1 MVNFDKLSLNIPDTN
16 KPRVVVIGGGFGGI
30 NVVKGLKNKGFQIVM
45 FDKQNYHG
53 FWPLLYQV
61 ATAGLEPDAIAEPLR
76 KLFDEKYDDFHFRLV
91 RVTGV
96 NPATKTVS
104 TLIGDIHFDH
114 LIIASGSKSNY
125 FGNDQI
131 KNNSFPLKT
140 IPDALNLRSQ
150 LLQSFE
156 QASIIKDP
164 ETRQSL
170 LNFVIVGGGPTGVEL
185 AGSLAE
191 MRKHVLPNDY
201 PGLDFSKMNIYLVEG
216 VDRVLP
222 PMSPESAAKT
232 QTYLDELG
240 VITKVKTLVDS
251 YDGNVVTFKTG
262 EKISTQTLV
271 WAAGVAGATID
282 GMPAESVEKGRYLVD
297 EYSRVKGV
305 DGIYAIGDIASMKS
319 EKWPNG
325 HPGVAQPAIQQGQH
339 LAMNLTLMLRNGE
352 MRPFEYFDKG
362 SLAII
367 GRNRAVA
374 DLSKNL
380 HLGGFIAWMA
390 WLFVHIWY
398 LVGFRSKL
406 VVLSNWIYRLFTYE
420 RGTRL
425 IIRPFVRKDDKAG
438 QDYAMR
444 NDGQLVTDRTP
455 AAS

>member
-1 MVNFDKLSLNIPDTN
+1 
-16 KPRVVVIGGGFGGI
+16 
-30 NVVKGLKNKGFQIVM
+30 M

-76 KLFDEKYDDFHFRLV
+76 KLFDEKYEDFHFRLV

-96 NPATKTVS
+96 NPAAKVVS
-104 TLIGDIHFDH
+104 TLIGDLKYDH
-114 LIIASGSKSNY
+114 LVIASGSKSNY

-232 QTYLDELG
+232 QGYLDELG

-251 YDGNVVTFKTG
+251 YDGEVVTFKSG
-262 EKISTQTLV
+262 EKIPTQTLI

-282 GMPAESVEKGRYLVD
+282 GMPAESVERGRYLVD

-305 DGIYAIGDIASMKS
+305 EGIYAIGDIANMKS

-339 LAMNLTLMLRNGE
+339 LAMNLTLMLRHGE
-352 MRPFEYFDKG
+352 IRPFDYFDKG

-374 DLSKNL
+374 DLSKSL
-380 HLGGFIAWMA
+380 HLSGFIAWIA

-406 VVLSNWIYRLFTYE
+406 VVLSNWIYRLFTYD

-425 IIRPFVRKDDKAG
+425 IIRPFVRKDDKEG

-444 NDGQLVTDRTP
+444 NDGQLVTDRTT